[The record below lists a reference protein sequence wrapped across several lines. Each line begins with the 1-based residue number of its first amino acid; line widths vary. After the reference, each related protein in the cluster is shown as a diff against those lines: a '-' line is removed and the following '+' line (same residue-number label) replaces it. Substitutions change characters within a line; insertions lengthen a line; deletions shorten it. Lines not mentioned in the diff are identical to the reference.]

1 MKKYNVSINDRKFI
15 VNAQDE
21 LEAIKKVK
29 DSLRKSKINQQDA
42 NPSKEDFYQINSKRF
57 NKIKENIKLGKLTKE
72 SALQYVEKM
81 WGSKEPGS
89 ASYLKN
95 WIKEDIKDSSTKS
108 TAKDELSN
116 DKLVLF
122 AKAAERAQN
131 DSELK
136 KIIYDVMNYDRT
148 LFNKLLDAYNRDYY
162 DFNHKRHAISTIFTL
177 AIRP

>member
-1 MKKYNVSINDRKFI
+1 MKKYKVSTNDKKFI
-15 VNAQDE
+15 VSAQDE
-21 LEAIKKVK
+21 LCAIKKVK
-29 DSLRKSKINQQDA
+29 DSL
-42 NPSKEDFYQINSKRF
+42 
-57 NKIKENIKLGKLTKE
+57 
-72 SALQYVEKM
+72 
-81 WGSKEPGS
+81 
-89 ASYLKN
+89 
-95 WIKEDIKDSSTKS
+95 KS

-136 KIIYDVMNYDRT
+136 KIIYDVINYDKT

>member
-29 DSLRKSKINQQDA
+29 DSLRKS
-42 NPSKEDFYQINSKRF
+42 
-57 NKIKENIKLGKLTKE
+57 
-72 SALQYVEKM
+72 
-81 WGSKEPGS
+81 
-89 ASYLKN
+89 
-95 WIKEDIKDSSTKS
+95 

-116 DKLVLF
+116 DKLVLL